1 MPRLFSIDEWW
12 KNFLIEQCINFLK
25 DIFADVNRVSQEIGS
40 ELGKNPETFN
50 SQIFNLL
57 KNLSEN
63 VVLPSAMYFVALIV
77 VLNLC
82 KSLLD
87 DRERQ
92 NPVKLYTIF
101 SITSV
106 IAIILTVHS
115 FEIINMILNLTQTIV
130 DKSLLLFDNENVNFA
145 GNISGF
151 EEALN
156 GMEASSIFGIWIT
169 LFITNIIIWFV
180 GILAQIVIL
189 GRFIEI
195 FMRISI
201 APIPFATFFNKEFS
215 NVGYN
220 FVKSMGAVS
229 LQAVLIMVVIAIY
242 KGILSSIATDI
253 GTEEQLSIFL
263 IKILG
268 INLTLIFMLFQTKR
282 IADSILNVH

>member
-1 MPRLFSIDEWW
+1 MPRLFSIEELW
-12 KNFLIEQCINFLK
+12 KNLLVKSSVNFLR
-25 DIFADVNRVSQEIGS
+25 DIFGDINRVSQEIGN
-40 ELGKNPETFN
+40 ELGKPPESFN

-63 VVLPSAMYFVALIV
+63 VVLPIAMLFVTLII

-92 NPVKLYTIF
+92 NPVKLYTMF
-101 SITSV
+101 TITSV
-106 IAIILTVHS
+106 IGIILTTNS
-115 FEIINMILNLTQTIV
+115 FEIVNMILNLTQTVV
-130 DKSLLLFDNENVNFA
+130 DNALRLFDKESVNLSA
-145 GNISGF
+145 NISQF

-156 GMEASSIFGIWIT
+156 SMEATDIFGIWIN

-180 GILAQIVIL
+180 GILTQIVIL

-201 APIPFATFFNKEFS
+201 APIPFATFFNREFS

-220 FVKSMGAVS
+220 FVRSMGAVS

-253 GTEEQLSIFL
+253 GTTEQLSIFL

-268 INLTLIFMLFQTKR
+268 TNLTLIFMLFQTKR

>member
-1 MPRLFSIDEWW
+1 MPRLFSIEEWW
-12 KNFLIEQCINFLK
+12 KNLLVKSSVNFLR
-25 DIFADVNRVSQEIGS
+25 DIFGDINRVSQEIGN
-40 ELGKNPETFN
+40 ELGKPPESFN

-63 VVLPSAMYFVALIV
+63 VVLPIAMLFVTLII

-92 NPVKLYTIF
+92 NPVKLYTMF
-101 SITSV
+101 TITSV
-106 IAIILTVHS
+106 IGIILTTNS
-115 FEIINMILNLTQTIV
+115 FEIVNMILNLTQTVV
-130 DKSLLLFDNENVNFA
+130 DNALRLFDKENVNLSA
-145 GNISGF
+145 NISQF

-156 GMEASSIFGIWIT
+156 SMEATDIFGIWIN

-180 GILAQIVIL
+180 GILTQIVIL

-201 APIPFATFFNKEFS
+201 APIPFATFFNREFS

-220 FVKSMGAVS
+220 FVRSMGAVS

-253 GTEEQLSIFL
+253 GTTEQLSIFL

-268 INLTLIFMLFQTKR
+268 TNLTLIFMLFQTKR

>member
-1 MPRLFSIDEWW
+1 MPRLFGIDEWW
-12 KNFLIEQCINFLK
+12 KNLLVKTSVNFLK
-25 DIFADVNRVSQEIGS
+25 DIFADINRVSQEIGN
-40 ELGKNPETFN
+40 ELGKTPESFN
-50 SQIFNLL
+50 SQIFHLL

-63 VVLPSAMYFVALIV
+63 VVLPIAMLFVTLII

-92 NPVKLYTIF
+92 NPVKLYTMF
-101 SITSV
+101 TITSV
-106 IAIILTVHS
+106 IAIILTTNS
-115 FEIINMILNLTQTIV
+115 FEIVNMILNLTQTVV
-130 DKSLLLFDNENVNFA
+130 DNALSLFDKENVNLSA
-145 GNISGF
+145 NISQF

-156 GMEASSIFGIWIT
+156 SMEVTDIFGIWIT

-180 GILAQIVIL
+180 GILTQIVIL

-201 APIPFATFFNKEFS
+201 SPVPFATFFNREFS

-220 FVKSMGAVS
+220 FVRSMGAVS

-268 INLTLIFMLFQTKR
+268 TNLTLIFMLFQTKR

>member
-1 MPRLFSIDEWW
+1 MPRLFSIEELW
-12 KNFLIEQCINFLK
+12 KNLLVKSSVNFLR
-25 DIFADVNRVSQEIGS
+25 DIFGDINRVSQEIGN
-40 ELGKNPETFN
+40 ELGKTPESFN

-63 VVLPSAMYFVALIV
+63 VVLPIAMLFVTLII

-92 NPVKLYTIF
+92 NPVKLYTMF
-101 SITSV
+101 TITSV
-106 IAIILTVHS
+106 IGIILTTNS
-115 FEIINMILNLTQTIV
+115 FEIVNMILNLTQTVV
-130 DKSLLLFDNENVNFA
+130 DNALRLFDKESVNLSA
-145 GNISGF
+145 NISQF

-156 GMEASSIFGIWIT
+156 SMEATDIFGIWIN

-180 GILAQIVIL
+180 GILTQIVIL

-201 APIPFATFFNKEFS
+201 APIPFATFFNREFS

-220 FVKSMGAVS
+220 FVRSMGAVS

-253 GTEEQLSIFL
+253 GTTEQLSIFL

-268 INLTLIFMLFQTKR
+268 TNLTLIFMLFQTKR

>member
-115 FEIINMILNLTQTIV
+115 FEIINMILKKQ
-130 DKSLLLFDNENVNFA
+130 K
-145 GNISGF
+145 NIPK
-151 EEALN
+151 AC
-156 GMEASSIFGIWIT
+156 
-169 LFITNIIIWFV
+169 
-180 GILAQIVIL
+180 
-189 GRFIEI
+189 
-195 FMRISI
+195 
-201 APIPFATFFNKEFS
+201 
-215 NVGYN
+215 
-220 FVKSMGAVS
+220 
-229 LQAVLIMVVIAIY
+229 
-242 KGILSSIATDI
+242 
-253 GTEEQLSIFL
+253 
-263 IKILG
+263 
-268 INLTLIFMLFQTKR
+268 
-282 IADSILNVH
+282 

>member
-1 MPRLFSIDEWW
+1 MPRLFSFDDWF
-12 KNFLIEQCINFLK
+12 KKQCVKFLK

-40 ELGKNPETFN
+40 ELGKSPETFN

-63 VVLPSAMYFVALIV
+63 VVLPIAMLFVTLII

-92 NPVKLYTIF
+92 NPVKLYTMF
-101 SITSV
+101 TITSV
-106 IAIILTVHS
+106 IAIILTTNS
-115 FEIINMILNLTQTIV
+115 FEIVNMILNLTQTVV
-130 DKSLLLFDNENVNFA
+130 DNALRLFDKESVNLSA
-145 GNISGF
+145 NISQF

-156 GMEASSIFGIWIT
+156 SMEATDIFGIWIN

-180 GILAQIVIL
+180 GILTQIVIL

-201 APIPFATFFNKEFS
+201 APIPFATFFNREFS

-220 FVKSMGAVS
+220 FVRSMGAVS

-253 GTEEQLSIFL
+253 GTTEQLSIFL

-268 INLTLIFMLFQTKR
+268 TNLTLIFMLFQTKR